1 MGVSVGRG
9 MIEHMFESLPPE
21 IDGLRGSESA
31 AVFVDAAVSW
41 GRFVAAGEAQRLAC
55 IAEWAAH
62 FLAQA
67 NEDTSL
73 CAIDEEDDVVA
84 QIGMAFGVS
93 VRWAMN
99 DLQIGAAMRERF
111 PRLAALFLQG
121 RISAKVMA
129 TVVERTLL
137 VWDADALANIDAACV
152 EAAVEAGWSGLSYFK
167 LKNAVDVWIDR
178 YDPAAVR
185 RARQTLQG
193 RCFKAGDTNDKTGT
207 TSVYGRLSAPG
218 AALLMGRLQRM
229 AKAVCPDDPRTMEQ
243 RIADALEALGAD
255 ADHLQCLCGSPT
267 CAAAADDGVAS
278 RFVIHVYAP
287 ASAVEGEPDPL
298 IHGDSSVPG
307 EQPMNVTVTRNK
319 SKAAEP
325 AASGEG
331 TRQGPAPAEQEAA
344 AQEAAP
350 EAAEQESAAQEAAA
364 PEAAAQEAAARES
377 AEPLESPAVDTD
389 APAAPRP
396 VQVNAPAGVIPGF
409 GVIPNALIA
418 KLLAGGA
425 QVSQVRDPA
434 VDTENHYWSSPAL
447 REFVKARDLTCR
459 IPGCD
464 RPADFGDLDHTIPWA
479 DGGPT
484 HASNL
489 HGKCR
494 HHHMVKTFRD
504 GWSEDQLPDG
514 TINFTTP
521 TGHTY
526 TSKPTSRLLF
536 PTVNTTSTPVTR
548 GSPRKATADDKTVKM
563 PKRKRSKASDRA
575 YRIAAERAL
584 NEAYLALH
592 RAKEDEP
599 PEF

>member
-1 MGVSVGRG
+1 
-9 MIEHMFESLPPE
+9 
-21 IDGLRGSESA
+21 
-31 AVFVDAAVSW
+31 
-41 GRFVAAGEAQRLAC
+41 
-55 IAEWAAH
+55 
-62 FLAQA
+62 
-67 NEDTSL
+67 
-73 CAIDEEDDVVA
+73 
-84 QIGMAFGVS
+84 
-93 VRWAMN
+93 
-99 DLQIGAAMRERF
+99 
-111 PRLAALFLQG
+111 
-121 RISAKVMA
+121 
-129 TVVERTLL
+129 
-137 VWDADALANIDAACV
+137 
-152 EAAVEAGWSGLSYFK
+152 
-167 LKNAVDVWIDR
+167 
-178 YDPAAVR
+178 
-185 RARQTLQG
+185 
-193 RCFKAGDTNDKTGT
+193 
-207 TSVYGRLSAPG
+207 
-218 AALLMGRLQRM
+218 
-229 AKAVCPDDPRTMEQ
+229 
-243 RIADALEALGAD
+243 
-255 ADHLQCLCGSPT
+255 
-267 CAAAADDGVAS
+267 
-278 RFVIHVYAP
+278 
-287 ASAVEGEPDPL
+287 
-298 IHGDSSVPG
+298 
-307 EQPMNVTVTRNK
+307 MNVTITRNE
-319 SKAAEP
+319 SKAQEQ

-331 TRQGPAPAEQEAA
+331 TRQCPAPAEQEAA
-344 AQEAAP
+344 EQESAAP
-350 EAAEQESAAQEAAA
+350 EAAEQESAA
-364 PEAAAQEAAARES
+364 PEAA
-377 AEPLESPAVDTD
+377 
-389 APAAPRP
+389 AAPRP

-434 VDTENHYWSSPAL
+434 VDAENHYWGSPAL

-526 TSKPTSRLLF
+526 TSKPTSRLFF
-536 PTVNTTSTPVTR
+536 PTVNTTSAPVTR
-548 GSPRKATADDKTVKM
+548 GSPRKAMADDKTVKM

-584 NEAYLALH
+584 NEAYLALR